1 MIYYGH
7 YNEVGEYRG
16 FYTKEIHGENIPSP
30 YVKLNEEQRNQAL
43 SGEYIVVDGK
53 HVKGKVQKKEE
64 VNLEGLR
71 FIRNSKLKESDW
83 TQLLDSPLTEEKKLE
98 WREYRQRL
106 RDITKPENLNDD
118 LPLPPK

>member
-7 YNEVGEYRG
+7 YSEVGEYRG
-16 FYTKEIHGENIPSP
+16 FYTKELHGENIPSP

-64 VNLEGLR
+64 VNLEDLR